1 MTRRFRLNLFVAIA
15 AAVGLHLE
23 PCAVCL
29 VGELF
34 GIEDP
39 RHESSTRTLVQPP
52 PALDGDTRPS
62 ITAMGAGPRIADG
75 AAFAALAR

>member
-23 PCAVCL
+23 PCATCV

-34 GIEDP
+34 GIEFRTDECADSTEVQSNTP
-39 RHESSTRTLVQPP
+39 SKSES
-52 PALDGDTRPS
+52 RPS
-62 ITAMGAGPRIADG
+62 ITAMGAGPQVGDG
-75 AAFAALAR
+75 AAIAALAR